1 MPELLAALD
10 AFVQEHPPLR
20 RAGQRLRHTA
30 LADSVARA

>member
-20 RAGQRLRHTA
+20 RPSSDRPLGL
-30 LADSVARA
+30 